1 MGRGDGADSAPPQIF
16 EKIQASSNQTQKEK
30 LESDL
35 KTQIKK
41 LQRLRDQI
49 KTWMTS
55 NDIKDKQPLID
66 NRKLI
71 ETVRLADPSP
81 SPPHHD
87 DSSSMWLTS
96 PLGPPCAQQMERFKA
111 CEKEMKTKAF
121 SKEGLNAATKLD
133 PKEQQKL
140 EMCQWIQT
148 MVEELSRQVE
158 QSEAEVEQIQSVRQK
173 KKDSEREQR
182 LEELEHLNERRS
194 WHINRLELILRLLE
208 NGNLQ
213 TDAVTNVKDDIA
225 YFVESNTVR
234 LFLSLVC
241 L

>member
-1 MGRGDGADSAPPQIF
+1 MQIF
-16 EKIQASSNQTQKEK
+16 DKINTTSNQTQKEK

-49 KTWMTS
+49 KTWMAS

-71 ETVRLADPSP
+71 EQVRLFLLVLLFFGRSYF
-81 SPPHHD
+81 
-87 DSSSMWLTS
+87 L
-96 PLGPPCAQQMERFKA
+96 PLQQMERFKA

-121 SKEGLNAATKLD
+121 SKEGLSAAAKLD
-133 PKEQQKL
+133 PKEQQKAEL
-140 EMCQWIQT
+140 CNWIGT

-158 QSEAEVEQIQSVRQK
+158 ATEAEVETIQSVKQK
-173 KKDSEREQR
+173 KKDSERESR
-182 LEELEHLNERRS
+182 LEELERLNERRG
-194 WHINRLELILRLLE
+194 WHVNRLELILRLVE

-213 TDAVTNVKDDIA
+213 TDTVSDVKDDIA

-234 LFLSLVC
+234 PLSFFSILSFADVNFC
-241 L
+241 AGGGL

>member
-1 MGRGDGADSAPPQIF
+1 
-16 EKIQASSNQTQKEK
+16 
-30 LESDL
+30 
-35 KTQIKK
+35 
-41 LQRLRDQI
+41 
-49 KTWMTS
+49 
-55 NDIKDKQPLID
+55 
-66 NRKLI
+66 
-71 ETVRLADPSP
+71 
-81 SPPHHD
+81 
-87 DSSSMWLTS
+87 
-96 PLGPPCAQQMERFKA
+96 MERFKA

-140 EMCQWIQT
+140 EMCQWIGS

-158 QSEAEVEQIQSVRQK
+158 QAEAELEQIQSTRGK

-182 LEELEHLNERRS
+182 LEELENLNERRA

-213 TDAVTNVKDDIA
+213 TDAVTNIKEDIA

-234 LFLSLVC
+234 PLAAPFALGMCSLDVC
-241 L
+241 TLAGGRL

>member
-1 MGRGDGADSAPPQIF
+1 
-16 EKIQASSNQTQKEK
+16 
-30 LESDL
+30 
-35 KTQIKK
+35 
-41 LQRLRDQI
+41 
-49 KTWMTS
+49 
-55 NDIKDKQPLID
+55 
-66 NRKLI
+66 
-71 ETVRLADPSP
+71 
-81 SPPHHD
+81 
-87 DSSSMWLTS
+87 
-96 PLGPPCAQQMERFKA
+96 MERFKA

-234 LFLSLVC
+234 LFLFRALRTDHAVC
-241 L
+241 